1 MLMFED
7 WMPLFEMVPEPPS
20 AFKLTRFFRIASWFV
35 MGCYGFVR
43 APAVAAAFF
52 CYR

>member
-1 MLMFED
+1 
-7 WMPLFEMVPEPPS
+7 MPLLEIVPDPPS

-35 MGCYGFVR
+35 FGCCSLAR

-52 CYR
+52 CYK